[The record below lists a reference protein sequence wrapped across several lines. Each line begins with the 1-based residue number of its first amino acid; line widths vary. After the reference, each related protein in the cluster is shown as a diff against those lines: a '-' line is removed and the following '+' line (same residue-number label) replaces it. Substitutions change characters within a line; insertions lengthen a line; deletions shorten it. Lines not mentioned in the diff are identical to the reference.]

1 MRRSLT
7 LLALLAVAA
16 LVAACSSST
25 APGWTYAA
33 PTSPPPS
40 QPAASGSGA
49 PASAPAS
56 APAPAS
62 AEPSGGV
69 GVGAVQISAQNIQFE
84 QKEVSAP
91 AGAAFVI
98 HFDNKDAGQPHN
110 VDIKDAS
117 GADVFKGELVTGP
130 GTADYQVPALAAG
143 TYPFVCSVHANMTGT
158 ITAG

>member
-1 MRRSLT
+1 MRRSLS
-7 LLALLAVAA
+7 LLALLAVAV

-49 PASAPAS
+49 PASPPA
-56 APAPAS
+56 
-62 AEPSGGV
+62 SGGV
-69 GVGAVQISAQNIQFE
+69 GIGAVQISALNTQFE
-84 QKEVSAP
+84 QKEVAAP
-91 AGAAFVI
+91 AGVAFVI
-98 HFDNKDAGQPHN
+98 HFENKDAGNVHN

-117 GADVFKGELVTGP
+117 GADVFKGEFVTGP
-130 GTADYQVPALAAG
+130 GSADYQVPALTAG
-143 TYPFVCSVHANMTGT
+143 TYPFVCSVHASMTGT

>member
-1 MRRSLT
+1 MRRSLS
-7 LLALLAVAA
+7 LLALLAVAV

-49 PASAPAS
+49 PASPPA
-56 APAPAS
+56 
-62 AEPSGGV
+62 SGGV
-69 GVGAVQISAQNIQFE
+69 GIGAVQISALNTQFE
-84 QKEVSAP
+84 QKEVAAP
-91 AGAAFVI
+91 AGVAFVI
-98 HFDNKDAGQPHN
+98 HFENKDAGNVHN

-117 GADVFKGELVTGP
+117 GADVFKGDLVTGP
-130 GTADYQVPALAAG
+130 GSADYQVPALAAG
-143 TYPFVCSVHANMTGT
+143 TYPFVCTVHANMQGT

>member
-7 LLALLAVAA
+7 LPALLAVAA

-49 PASAPAS
+49 PSSEQPS
-56 APAPAS
+56 SGQPS
-62 AEPSGGV
+62 SEPGIGS
-69 GVGAVQISAQNIQFE
+69 VQISALNVQFE
-84 QKEVSAP
+84 QTEVSAP
-91 AGAAFVI
+91 AGQAFVI

-110 VDIKDAS
+110 VEIKDAG
-117 GADVFKGELVTGP
+117 GAVVFKGDLVTGP
-130 GTADYQVPALAAG
+130 GTADYQVPALTAG
-143 TYPFVCSVHANMTGT
+143 TYPFVCSVHANMQGT